1 MNLSPEQLTILFNQ
15 YLKTFVLP
23 GSTNHHP
30 VFDTIAGGNALTRR
44 VYAILRDPRLNHL
57 VIGDNVDILTIFR
70 LLEEYMSKNS
80 KIFII
85 GLNHWFTIQDVK
97 VLRNLFEINF
107 IK

>member
-30 VFDTIAGGNALTRR
+30 IFNSIAGGNALTRR
-44 VYAILRDPRLNHL
+44 TYAILRDPRLSYL
-57 VIGDNVDILTIFR
+57 VTGDHVDILGIFN
-70 LLEEYMSKNS
+70 LLEKYMSKNP

-85 GLNHWFTIQDVK
+85 GLNHWFTIKDVQ